1 MSGTPLRVN
10 LTPAFVLHQ
19 RPFRDTSL
27 IVEVFARDHGRLTT
41 FARGARGARGV
52 RRSGTGR
59 FASLQPFQRLLLSW
73 YGRGDAPQ
81 LVAAENDGIAHPLPP
96 QHWISG
102 CYLSEL
108 LLKLT
113 AQHDPHPALFELYEH
128 ALLQLAACEVAEPVL
143 RLFEKRLLEEIGFGL
158 ELDSDAGT
166 GEPVVADA
174 RYRLDSGDGLHR
186 VDSGSDAGY
195 SGRMLRALAGGELLP
210 DPVLLH
216 EARALMRQAIDHCL
230 EGRELRT
237 RSVARTIARLERGA
251 TTALNA
257 AMNATS
263 EASPS

>member
-1 MSGTPLRVN
+1 MSGAPLRIN

-73 YGRGDAPQ
+73 HGRGEAPQ
-81 LVAAENDGIAHPLPP
+81 LVAAESDGVVHPLPP
-96 QHWISG
+96 QHWLSG
-102 CYLSEL
+102 CYLNEL

-113 AQHDPHPALFELYEH
+113 AQHDPHPVLFELYERT
-128 ALLQLAACEVAEPVL
+128 LLQLAASDVAEPVL
-143 RLFEKRLLEEIGFGL
+143 RSFEKRLLEELGFGL
-158 ELDSDAGT
+158 EFDCDAGT
-166 GEPVVADA
+166 GEPIVADA
-174 RYRLDSGDGLHR
+174 RYRLDTGDGLHR
-186 VDSGSDAGY
+186 DDSGTGAVY
-195 SGRMLRALAGGELLP
+195 SGRMLLALSAGELLT
-210 DPVLLH
+210 DPELLH
-216 EARALMRQAIDHCL
+216 DARALMRQAIDHCL

-237 RSVARTIARLERGA
+237 RSVARSIARLERGA
-251 TTALNA
+251 HA
-257 AMNATS
+257 AG